1 MKPEDFAYAVQT
13 GKSVD
18 EATVSVLKAA
28 EKSGWS
34 IFSIYDVRE
43 RLAAKGFQQ
52 RPLKIVE
59 LCSAKYANHFLE
71 RNRLVSL
78 CMPCKINILEEKDGV
93 KIVGMRPSAVAYFFP
108 EVNEKDAKDAETEL
122 IAIIDQAKE

>member
-1 MKPEDFAYAVQT
+1 MYATQT
-13 GKSVD
+13 SKTVD

-28 EKSGWS
+28 EKAGWS
-34 IFSIYDVRE
+34 IFNIYDVRE

-59 LCSAKYANHFLE
+59 LCSAKYANRFLDQ
-71 RNRLVSL
+71 NRFVSL

-93 KIVGMRPSAVAYFFP
+93 KIIGMRPTAVAFFFP
-108 EVNEKDAKDAETEL
+108 EVNEKDAKDADAEL
-122 IAIIDQAKE
+122 CAIIEQAKE